1 MSSLWYPHVKEAPLQ
16 GLTGMWGGTGSN
28 INSSGPSQPGA
39 PGDGEYVDTNLFF
52 RWDMAAY
59 NYTAGQSTISDT
71 SGNNRNGTINN
82 PIQNMW
88 QSNNSGRFNWTTN
101 NQQTRISNNQGQPS
115 YANGFTLEFWAQNE
129 TASCTGMFDTAPNQV
144 DTIRQYSPGGHVEWW
159 SGNPTLA
166 MEMETQWAHY
176 CVTAKLQGGNN
187 RQLATWKN
195 GSSVSSGNGNGP
207 EAWNDYCVGNYNYGD
222 PWEGYMGMTAC
233 YDKVLTTSE
242 IQQNYQALKHRYGL

>member
-1 MSSLWYPHVKEAPLQ
+1 MSSLWYPHIKEAPLQ

-28 INSSGPSQPGA
+28 INSSGPGQPGA
-39 PGDGEYVDTNLFF
+39 PGDGEYVDDNLFF

-82 PIQNMW
+82 PPGSMW
-88 QSNNSGRFNWTTN
+88 QSNNSGRFNWSTN
-101 NQQTRISNNQGQPS
+101 SQQTYINYSSGQPN

-129 TASCTGMFDTAPNQV
+129 TANCDGLFDTAPNETH
-144 DTIRQYSPGGHVEWW
+144 TIRQYSPGGHVEWW
-159 SGNPTLA
+159 SGDPTIA

-176 CVTAKLQGGNN
+176 IVTAKLQGGNG

-195 GSSVSSGNGNGP
+195 GSNVSSGTGNGP
-207 EAWNDYCVGNYNYGD
+207 EAWNNYCVGVYNLGS
-222 PWEGYMGMTAC
+222 PWEGYLGMTAC